1 MEEKFGLSTKKFML
15 EELKEKLKS
24 SPNFIMTNYK
34 GLSALEVDSLRKE
47 LRKASSEYFVVKNSM
62 AKRVFDQLKLEGP
75 EEFLKG
81 EVGIGFA
88 DDIIETSKAI
98 VGFSKGHSSL
108 KINCAIVDGKLENA
122 DRIKHLAALPPRDVL
137 LGMLLSYMKG
147 PITGFSR
154 VLSGLLRNFAHVID
168 EIKNKKPK
176 EE

>member
-15 EELKEKLKS
+15 EALKEKFNS

-34 GLSALEVDSLRKE
+34 GLSALEVDLLRRE

-88 DDIIETSKAI
+88 GDVIKASKAV
-98 VGFSKGHSSL
+98 VGFSKEHSSL
-108 KINCAIVDGKLENA
+108 KLNAAFIDGKLENA
-122 DRIKHLAALPPRDVL
+122 DRIKELAALPPRDVL
-137 LGMLLSYMKG
+137 LGILLNCLNG

-154 VLSGLLRNFAHVID
+154 VLNGLLRNFAHVID